1 MVNAAQSLHVRFKSY
16 MHVSCMHS
24 DGFLHQIHGL
34 LCCRVG
40 EGRVQYF
47 EGVEAGY
54 FFFSQLR
61 PWPLRT
67 PIGTVDDINPALLI
81 LNYGMSGLFLI
92 MGNAVYI
99 INRNR

>member
-1 MVNAAQSLHVRFKSY
+1 

-34 LCCRVG
+34 LCFRMG

-61 PWPLRT
+61 PWPL
-67 PIGTVDDINPALLI
+67 
-81 LNYGMSGLFLI
+81 
-92 MGNAVYI
+92 
-99 INRNR
+99 